1 MVGKDAMAVSASSNV
16 FSWRSRLRGAIAR
29 RDVQRL
35 SRILNNQLSTGTE
48 RTMKRTRSRTTRR
61 RGISRIGQP
70 STRTFGWFVR
80 ADFYRRRDGSYVP
93 RYRKFFGDVT
103 HGGKR
108 RALRA
113 ARAYLAKVAPAGRT
127 K

>member
-1 MVGKDAMAVSASSNV
+1 
-16 FSWRSRLRGAIAR
+16 
-29 RDVQRL
+29 
-35 SRILNNQLSTGTE
+35 
-48 RTMKRTRSRTTRR
+48 MKR
-61 RGISRIGQP
+61 RGISRIDQP
-70 STRTFGWFVR
+70 STRTYGWFVR

-113 ARAYLAKVAPAGRT
+113 AREYLAKVARARRSKTG
-127 K
+127 